1 MMQKLN
7 PVHLFQLSIFIIES
21 ECINAHI
28 KLVVE
33 TQPYIRGANKGGI
46 SRSSDVSSSD
56 TIENIVF
63 ELSEDKLDLL
73 VQELTDAA
81 KVLDNVD
88 K

>member
-1 MMQKLN
+1 MKELLTYIM
-7 PVHLFQLSIFIIES
+7 IRCEIES
-21 ECINAHI
+21 EYINAHI